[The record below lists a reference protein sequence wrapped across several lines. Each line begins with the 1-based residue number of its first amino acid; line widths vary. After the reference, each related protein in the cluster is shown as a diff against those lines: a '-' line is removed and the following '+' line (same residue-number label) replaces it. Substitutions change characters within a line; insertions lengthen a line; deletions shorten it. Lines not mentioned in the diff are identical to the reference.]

1 MPPSSSSSPAPAN
14 KEWAEARFN
23 ALDKDVDE
31 AKAIALAAKT
41 RASQVHPCKQEDTI
55 MEMKKEIAGWSKWW
69 KVTMV
74 SIIGGIL
81 TVVGFVWNLNNEAT
95 EMKQGVQGVKEDVAE
110 VTTQVEAVQQKQNL
124 LQTSLDSQP
133 QGTDHRELRK
143 QLKQAIR
150 EALDEDRP
158 ARTRRNRASGP

>member
-1 MPPSSSSSPAPAN
+1 
-14 KEWAEARFN
+14 
-23 ALDKDVDE
+23 
-31 AKAIALAAKT
+31 
-41 RASQVHPCKQEDTI
+41 